1 MRRSRAASP
10 TRFRTP
16 SCPLPT
22 SAKSSLRM
30 ERGVLIEDLQ
40 DRERRELLA
49 ESVLNV
55 ELWSIALRAMLSV
68 TPGVTWNLY
77 SERYNKL

>member
-1 MRRSRAASP
+1 
-10 TRFRTP
+10 
-16 SCPLPT
+16 
-22 SAKSSLRM
+22 M

-77 SERYNKL
+77 SERYYKL